1 MPVYVF
7 VKKTS
12 PFREK
17 SFVKRG
23 VAPFAIIKQ
32 NLTNTTKLAKQLRFD
47 AHVLQFI
54 FSLSRPKCL
63 LLYTGLNDYDAD
75 VNVTLP
81 LSKNLST

>member
-7 VKKTS
+7 VKNTS

-17 SFVKRG
+17 SSVERG
-23 VAPFAIIKQ
+23 VAFAIIKQ
-32 NLTNTTKLAKQLRFD
+32 NLTNTTKLAKQPCFGVR
-47 AHVLQFI
+47 VLQFI
-54 FSLSRPKCL
+54 FSLSRPECS
-63 LLYTGLNDYDAD
+63 LLYTGLNGCKAD